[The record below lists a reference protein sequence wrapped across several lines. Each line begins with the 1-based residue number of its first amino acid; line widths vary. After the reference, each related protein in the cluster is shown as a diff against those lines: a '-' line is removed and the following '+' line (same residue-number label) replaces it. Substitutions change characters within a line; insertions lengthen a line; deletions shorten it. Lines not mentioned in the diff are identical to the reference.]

1 MKRKSI
7 QHQFVEAIPNRI
19 ERDTLYV
26 SLEFATAAHL
36 CQCGCGLEVVTP
48 LSPTDWKMTFDGVS
62 VSLHPSVG
70 NWSFPCRSH
79 YWIKGGRVQWAGDM
93 PNAQISRIRRAD
105 QKNKDEA
112 IERSVWHKR
121 LWSRILGLFG
131 K

>member
-79 YWIKGGRVQWAGDM
+79 YWIRGGRVQWAGDM